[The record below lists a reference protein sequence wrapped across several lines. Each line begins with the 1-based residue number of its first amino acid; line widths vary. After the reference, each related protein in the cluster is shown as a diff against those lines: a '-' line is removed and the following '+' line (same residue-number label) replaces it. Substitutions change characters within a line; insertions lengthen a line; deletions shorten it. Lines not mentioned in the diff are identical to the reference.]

1 MEMIQCFSNVLIS
14 ENPVPY
20 SAPQRGWSMM
30 WKYDEGENT
39 ESLHLTQ
46 GTPKDLP
53 LRLGTLL
60 RYREWKICF
69 ETVAG

>member
-1 MEMIQCFSNVLIS
+1 
-14 ENPVPY
+14 
-20 SAPQRGWSMM
+20 MM